1 MKEQLTQQL
10 ENQME
15 QDRVIRKLQMELNQV
30 KNAFELDQRET
41 RIV

>member
-1 MKEQLTQQL
+1 MKEQLTRQH